1 MMQASTIPEGT
12 EDSQEFGIDAS
23 EVSKEEN
30 GDEAAARVHISHH
43 GRNISLILAALGLTA
58 TSMVLMTYFLLSSSE
73 RIQFETAF
81 EIFTRETAVIA
92 EMHAENVFGQLQSL
106 ASSVRSGIAQNPQQ
120 YLHEVSVPD
129 FDVRTEEI
137 ANLTNIELLMFAPF
151 VPREEQRAWEEFQLL
166 NQEWILDGYVKRGWN
181 TSHLKAIPRQ
191 IHNYPLPEGYN
202 DTRRGYVDTGF
213 MEEIVANHTVA
224 HNKTGGTSV
233 PVAQIGPRLNDT
245 SIVMMDLFTHPIF
258 KKEIVASLEYDVPVI
273 SELEDLSFFL
283 KHVQPLLSEDVD
295 YSEPRSFTLDPVRA
309 DFGKDSITVGYV
321 IGIIQWNAFFRDF
334 LPADINGI
342 VVNIESDCGKRFT
355 YVVNGGNEDDNN
367 LSQYNGTD
375 KESKYQYLEQRFR
388 FFWKNH
394 AKGTSRHCHFD
405 LVISPAEAFAEAY
418 LTNAPILWAG
428 MVLVFFVTAGVAF
441 FLYDFYIHKQQVKI
455 SKEKARAEA
464 VVTSLFPE
472 HVGQKLMEELDR
484 DDDWQADVRQRQD
497 KPLAELFPSATIMFA
512 DIKGF
517 TAWSSSRQPSDV
529 FTLLETIYHEMD
541 AIAKR
546 RKVFKIETIGDCYVA
561 VCGLPRPRDNHAV
574 VMARFAND
582 CLEKFRE
589 LVTMLD
595 VDLPGTSK
603 LELRTGL
610 HSGPVTAGVLRGER
624 ARFQLF
630 GDTVNTTARIE
641 STGEGSRIH
650 MSEQFANELIK
661 FGKGHWIVPREDK
674 VEAKG
679 KGILTT
685 FWLQVTASPE
695 QSVLSGDYSETF
707 HDEYDFSLGMP
718 KPSRNF
724 GSSNHTS
731 EASHSGHDDS
741 DRSSRTPPSTGIFE
755 ISQPSIRG
763 SKSGET
769 KANHDNSD
777 DSDSWV

>member
-1 MMQASTIPEGT
+1 M
-12 EDSQEFGIDAS
+12 DSQELDMDDVSENSKHSGDA
-23 EVSKEEN
+23 V
-30 GDEAAARVHISHH
+30 AARVREHR
-43 GRNISLILAALGLTA
+43 RNISVIVAAQLLGTTA
-58 TSMVLMTYFLLSSSE
+58 LVLMTYFMLSATE

-81 EIFTRETAVIA
+81 EIFTRETAGVA

-120 YLHEVSVPD
+120 YLHEVSIPD
-129 FDVRTEEI
+129 FDLRVEEI
-137 ANLTNIELLMFAPF
+137 ANLTKIELLMFAPF
-151 VPREEQRAWEEFQLL
+151 VPRAEQRAWEEYQLL
-166 NQEWILDGYVKRGWN
+166 NQEWILDGYIERGWN

-202 DTRRGYVDTGF
+202 DTRRGYVNTGF

-224 HNKTGGTSV
+224 ANKTEGSSV

-283 KHVQPLLSEDVD
+283 KHVQPLLSEEVD
-295 YSEPRSFTLDPVRA
+295 YSEPRSFTLDPIRA
-309 DFGKDSITVGYV
+309 GFGKESITVGYV

-334 LPADINGI
+334 LPEGTNGI

-355 YVVNGGNEDDNN
+355 YVVNGGNGDDSN
-367 LSQYNGTD
+367 LSQYNGTA
-375 KESKYQYLEQRFR
+375 KETTYQYLEQRFR

-405 LVISPAEAFAEAY
+405 LVISPAEVFAEAY
-418 LTNAPILWAG
+418 LTNKPLLWAG
-428 MVLVFFVTAGVAF
+428 LVLAMCLTGSLAF
-441 FLYDFYIHKQQVKI
+441 FLYDCYLHRQQVQI
-455 SKEKARAEA
+455 AKEKVRAEA

-472 HVGQKLMEELDR
+472 HVGQKLMEEQGKDE
-484 DDDWQADVRQRQD
+484 WQADAQRQD

-541 AIAKR
+541 AIAKI

-574 VMARFAND
+574 VMARFAQD

-595 VDLPGTSK
+595 VDLPGTAK

-650 MSEQFANELIK
+650 MSEQFADELVK

-679 KGILTT
+679 KGTLTT
-685 FWLQVTASPE
+685 FWLQVTASRD
-695 QSVLSGDYSETF
+695 QSALSGDYSERF
-707 HDEYDFSLGMP
+707 QDEYDFSVGMP
-718 KPSRNF
+718 NPSPNV

-731 EASHSGHDDS
+731 EASHSGHDD
-741 DRSSRTPPSTGIFE
+741 RTSRTPPSAGMFGVVP
-755 ISQPSIRG
+755 QPS
-763 SKSGET
+763 
-769 KANHDNSD
+769 NHDNSS
-777 DSDSWV
+777 DSDIWV